1 LRNASGNSSM
11 QGYAARGTICSAT
24 DSSFH
29 GATMPARTPPRDP
42 TPAPEL
48 WRSLKPIDSADAADA
63 AASADAADPAERPD
77 AAKRVLPEEPPR
89 SARPTRTGNATKTVS
104 AGKRAMPGAA
114 FNSDRGDAAAPE
126 PDAAGR
132 QAGSF
137 QWLLAAPL
145 PGGLARQQLLYQH
158 LRAAIVDGRLAPGM
172 RLPSSRS
179 LAAELRIARNTVLFA
194 YEQLAA
200 EGCLAAGRRG
210 PRVAAFARGAPRAA
224 AVQADAARGRISASG
239 AAQRDR
245 ACGGVGLPDVAESG
259 VTTAASSALPPG
271 LARRAV
277 AALQPQAGADTDTL
291 LLAPGVPDL
300 GAFPLRAWRA
310 SLERAWRAATP
321 RRLGYAPHGGE
332 PSLRA
337 ALAEHL
343 TTVRG
348 FAVRAEEVVITGGT
362 QAGLDL
368 CARLLADAG
377 DTAWVENPGY
387 PAARTALALAG
398 LALHAVAVDEA
409 GLAPDEADWHAHRPR
424 LILVTPSHQYP
435 TGRVMTLARRLAL
448 LEDAGAAGAWIV
460 EDDYDSEFRRGSPA
474 PPALYGLQPQAPVVY
489 AGTFS
494 KTLYPGL
501 RIGYLVVPAALA
513 ADFVRAAGQATRP
526 GHAIEQAAL
535 ADFIGRGHYTAHL
548 RRTRR
553 RYERRQAALRDALA
567 RQPGPET
574 AITGGEAGLHL
585 TLWLPPALPDGE
597 VARRAAG
604 LGLGVRALSRY
615 ALPPLA
621 CNGLVLG
628 YGNLDESQAAEAV
641 RRLRLAMAW

>member
-1 LRNASGNSSM
+1 MR
-11 QGYAARGTICSAT
+11 
-24 DSSFH
+24 
-29 GATMPARTPPRDP
+29 
-42 TPAPEL
+42 
-48 WRSLKPIDSADAADA
+48 A
-63 AASADAADPAERPD
+63 AAC
-77 AAKRVLPEEPPR
+77 
-89 SARPTRTGNATKTVS
+89 
-104 AGKRAMPGAA
+104 
-114 FNSDRGDAAAPE
+114 NSDRGDAAAPE
-126 PDAAGR
+126 PDAVGHR
-132 QAGSF
+132 AGSF

-145 PGGLARQQLLYQH
+145 PDGLARQQLLYQR
-158 LRAAIVDGRLAPGM
+158 LRAAILDGRLAPGM

-179 LAAELRIARNTVLFA
+179 LALELGIARNTVLFA
-194 YEQLAA
+194 YEQLVA
-200 EGCLAAGRRG
+200 EGCLQAGRRG
-210 PRVAAFARGAPRAA
+210 TCVASFAQGVLRAGTA
-224 AVQADAARGRISASG
+224 QADAAHASTLASG
-239 AAQRDR
+239 ATRRDG
-245 ACGGVGLPDVAESG
+245 ASSG
-259 VTTAASSALPPG
+259 VRLPGESPAGAATAAAPTQPPG

-277 AALQPQAGADTDTL
+277 AALQPEAGADTDTL

-337 ALAEHL
+337 TLAEHL

-409 GLAPDEADWHAHRPR
+409 GLAPRPEDWQRHRPR

-435 TGRVMTLARRLAL
+435 SGHVMTLARRLAL
-448 LEDAGAAGAWIV
+448 LDDARAAGAWIV

-474 PPALYGLQPQAPVVY
+474 PPALYGLRPHAAVVY

-501 RIGYLVVPAALA
+501 RIGYLVVPADVA

-526 GHAIEQAAL
+526 GHGIEQAAL

-548 RRTRR
+548 RRIRR
-553 RYERRQAALRDALA
+553 RYERREAALRDALA
-567 RQPGPET
+567 RQPGPEV

-585 TLWLPPALPDGE
+585 TLWLPPQLPDTD
-597 VARRAAG
+597 VARRAAT

-615 ALPPLA
+615 ALAPLA

-628 YGNLDESQAAEAV
+628 YGTLDEGQAAEAV
-641 RRLRLAMAW
+641 RRLRLAMAGR